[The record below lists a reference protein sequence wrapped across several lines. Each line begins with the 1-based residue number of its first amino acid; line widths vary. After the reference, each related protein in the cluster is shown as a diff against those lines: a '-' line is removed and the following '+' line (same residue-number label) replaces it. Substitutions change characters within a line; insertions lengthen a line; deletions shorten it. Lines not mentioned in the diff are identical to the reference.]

1 MKIKS
6 LMIPD
11 PITIT
16 EKSSITE
23 AIELMKVNSIRHLP
37 VVGKN
42 KTLKGFI
49 TLSVLKQGLVQ
60 SMIGALSLTDL
71 IIKNP
76 ITVSPDEDIEIAAQK
91 IYKNKIGGV
100 PVVEKNKLVGI
111 ITVTDILGA
120 FINMMGLLTASSRID
135 VIVGDKKDSFNKA
148 IQIIQ
153 EMGGDIISVGM
164 TANRKGS
171 KRTYYFRLS
180 ACQTDSIRSA
190 LEKEGFKVESAID

>member
-1 MKIKS
+1 
-6 LMIPD
+6 
-11 PITIT
+11 
-16 EKSSITE
+16 
-23 AIELMKVNSIRHLP
+23 MKVNSIRHLP
-37 VVGKN
+37 VIGKN
-42 KTLKGFI
+42 RVLKGFI
-49 TLSVLKQGLVQ
+49 TLSVLKQGLIH
-60 SMIGALSLTDL
+60 SMMGDLSLPDL
-71 IIKNP
+71 IIKDP

-91 IYKNKIGGV
+91 IYKNKIGGM

-135 VIVGDKKDSFNKA
+135 VVVGDAQESFKKA
-148 IQIIQ
+148 LQIIQ
-153 EMGGDIISVGM
+153 DMGGDIISIGM

-180 ACQTDSIRSA
+180 ACKTDIIRSA

>member
-23 AIELMKVNSIRHLP
+23 AIDLMKVNSIRHLP

-91 IYKNKIGGV
+91 IYKNKIGGRS
-100 PVVEKNKLVGI
+100 
-111 ITVTDILGA
+111 GA
-120 FINMMGLLTASSRID
+120 RDGLRHH
-135 VIVGDKKDSFNKA
+135 G
-148 IQIIQ
+148 
-153 EMGGDIISVGM
+153 
-164 TANRKGS
+164 
-171 KRTYYFRLS
+171 
-180 ACQTDSIRSA
+180 
-190 LEKEGFKVESAID
+190 

>member
-23 AIELMKVNSIRHLP
+23 AIDLMKVNSIRHLP

>member
-1 MKIKS
+1 MKIKA

-11 PITIT
+11 PITIS

-23 AIELMKVNSIRHLP
+23 AIELMKINSIRHLP

-42 KTLKGFI
+42 KALKGFI

-60 SMIGALSLTDL
+60 SMIGELSLADL
-71 IIKNP
+71 IIKDP

-91 IYKNKIGGV
+91 IYKNKIGGM
-100 PVVEKNKLVGI
+100 PVVVRNKIVGI

-120 FINMMGLLTASSRID
+120 FINMMGMLTASSRID
-135 VIVGDKKDSFNKA
+135 VVVGDAQDSFKKA
-148 IQIIQ
+148 LQIIH
-153 EMGGDIISVGM
+153 EMDGDIISIGM
-164 TANRKGS
+164 TANRKGP

-180 ACQTDSIRSA
+180 SCKTDIIKNA